1 MTKNYNLKYEL
12 NIDTNNLLGFN
23 QGDVEKITDD
33 SKMAGAADGF
43 FFVTMIR
50 RLIDKNLFIEIDST
64 ILGVSAEEEFCIW
77 ESLAKDL
84 LAHPDLPDFMKEIC
98 ENAVKQFDELN
109 QENRIVHELK
119 TKH

>member
-33 SKMAGAADGF
+33 SKMAGEADGF

-50 RLIDKNLFIEIDST
+50 RLIDNNIFIEIDST
-64 ILGVSAEEEFCIW
+64 ILGTSAEEEFCIW

-84 LAHPDLPDFMKEIC
+84 LTHPDLPDFMKEIC
-98 ENAVKQFDELN
+98 ENAVKQFHELN
-109 QENRIVHELK
+109 QENKIVH
-119 TKH
+119 